1 MYSVCLSCMWI
12 IDVQCI
18 FQLSATKTQKK
29 DKYITLIWIFY
40 FDNAIYGIKSE
51 LFERRRMS
59 YFKKSATDNNV
70 SLWTS
75 LRKFQLI
82 KSFFGADVKLM
93 RWLSNI
99 SEGIYDYSYDFPYLK
114 HVLGW
119 TVSI

>member
-18 FQLSATKTQKK
+18 FQLSATKNKK

-70 SLWTS
+70 SPWTS

-82 KSFFGADVKLM
+82 KSFYWADVKLM

-99 SEGIYDYSYDFPYLK
+99 SEGIYDCNYDFP
-114 HVLGW
+114 
-119 TVSI
+119 